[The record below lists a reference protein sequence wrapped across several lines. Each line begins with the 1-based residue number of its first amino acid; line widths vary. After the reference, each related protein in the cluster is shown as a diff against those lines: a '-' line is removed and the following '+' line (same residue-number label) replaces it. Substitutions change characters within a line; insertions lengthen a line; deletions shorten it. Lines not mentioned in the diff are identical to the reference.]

1 MQSMGRAGLQVF
13 QKILI
18 CTVFILSLV
27 ACGFTP
33 TPRVPAA
40 SSLDTPTPYTP
51 FPGETPLATL
61 TPIAECRF
69 DSGHAANLLPY
80 INTSEHYCFLYP
92 GAFTVRV
99 DPYGTLFVQK
109 QQDESTKGIL
119 PAVRIENTGS
129 TGGLGLQEWATK
141 EIGTAEAPGSQASTF
156 IIQVGDKE
164 AIATDDLPGTAPTR
178 VVYVVHSG
186 DGFVITIIPLDGP
199 HGAETLDLWETIRD
213 SFVFFSP

>member
-1 MQSMGRAGLQVF
+1 MQSIGRAGLQIF

-18 CTVFILSLV
+18 CTVFIMSLA
-27 ACGFTP
+27 ACDFKP
-33 TPRVPAA
+33 TPRVPVD
-40 SSLDTPTPYTP
+40 SIYGTPTPYTP

-61 TPIAECRF
+61 TPIAACRF

-80 INTSEHYCFLYP
+80 INTSEHYCFLYS
-92 GAFTVRV
+92 GAFTVRI

-109 QQDESTKGIL
+109 LTDGSTEEPFIG
-119 PAVRIENTGS
+119 VRIEHTVS
-129 TGGLGLQEWATK
+129 TGGLSLQDWAAE
-141 EIGTAEAPGSQASTF
+141 EIGAGSPASTF
-156 IIQVGDKE
+156 SIKIGDE
-164 AIATDDLPGTAPTR
+164 DAIASDDLPGTAPTR

-199 HGAETLDLWETIRD
+199 HGTETLDLWETIRD